1 MILII
6 TNQPIVNLTEIM
18 NQFTYIEMLLLS
30 HLVAK
35 VREVEEGHVQKIMD
49 VDIPSSNNLLCF
61 LISVT
66 QTLVFHF
73 IIVVSEIHEILV
85 GNSKSLNHFLFQVND
100 FIFGYCAFSF
110 QKSINRIC
118 HCQVVAID
126 LRGHG
131 EEEIWKFY
139 FIKYSRKREINL
151 SNSCCAA
158 SRCKM
163 QQFHMTYLSVPSI
176 LNSHIS

>member
-35 VREVEEGHVQKIMD
+35 VTEVEEGHVHKIMD

-66 QTLVFHF
+66 
-73 IIVVSEIHEILV
+73 
-85 GNSKSLNHFLFQVND
+85 
-100 FIFGYCAFSF
+100 
-110 QKSINRIC
+110 
-118 HCQVVAID
+118 
-126 LRGHG
+126 
-131 EEEIWKFY
+131 
-139 FIKYSRKREINL
+139 
-151 SNSCCAA
+151 
-158 SRCKM
+158 
-163 QQFHMTYLSVPSI
+163 
-176 LNSHIS
+176 